1 MTEDV
6 EPSRR
11 FQAVQFLYPLKAL
24 QMFKKSVSALMLA
37 LAVATSSTAYAASG
51 SGAAR
56 TSLSGLSQVEK
67 TDLLFMREE
76 EKLARDV
83 YLTLYETW
91 RLAVFSNIAS
101 SEQSHMDA
109 LLKLLRSYRLP
120 DPAAGNAIGEFTNP
134 ALQSLYDTLMEK
146 GRLSALDALQVG
158 GIIEETDMRDL
169 ASAIDRSDNADID
182 ATYEN
187 LLCGSRNHL
196 RAFARNLESMT
207 GQPYAAQVITQDEV
221 DVILNSPLEQCGQ

>member
-1 MTEDV
+1 
-6 EPSRR
+6 
-11 FQAVQFLYPLKAL
+11 
-24 QMFKKSVSALMLA
+24 MFKQSVSALSLA
-37 LAVATSSTAYAASG
+37 LAVAFSVPVHAANGSSAD
-51 SGAAR
+51 R
-56 TSLSGLSQVEK
+56 TSLSSLSQTEQ
-67 TDLLFMREE
+67 TDLLYMREE

-83 YLTLYETW
+83 YLTLYEAW
-91 RLAVFSNIAS
+91 GLAVFSSIAS

-109 LLKLLRSYRLP
+109 LLKLLRTYRLP
-120 DPAAGNAIGEFTNP
+120 DPAAGTAIGEFSNP
-134 ALQSLYDTLMEK
+134 TLQSLYDSLMDK

-169 ASAIDRSDNADID
+169 AGAIERSDNADLD

-207 GQPYAAQVITQDEV
+207 GQPYAALVISQEEV
-221 DVILNSPLEQCGQ
+221 DAILGSPMETCG

>member
-1 MTEDV
+1 
-6 EPSRR
+6 
-11 FQAVQFLYPLKAL
+11 
-24 QMFKKSVSALMLA
+24 MFAKSVSALMLA
-37 LAVATSSTAYAASG
+37 LTMAISTPLYAANG
-51 SGAAR
+51 SGASR
-56 TSLSGLSQVEK
+56 IPTPQSSLSAVEK

-109 LLKLLRSYRLP
+109 LLKLLRMYRLP

-134 ALQSLYDTLMEK
+134 TLQSLYDTLMEK

-169 ASAIDRSDNADID
+169 VGAIDRSDNADID

-207 GQPYAAQVITQDEV
+207 GQPYAAQVIPQDEV
-221 DVILNSPLEQCGQ
+221 DAILDSPLEQCGKQR

>member
-1 MTEDV
+1 
-6 EPSRR
+6 
-11 FQAVQFLYPLKAL
+11 
-24 QMFKKSVSALMLA
+24 MFAKSVSALMLA
-37 LAVATSSTAYAASG
+37 LTVAISSPLYAANG
-51 SGAAR
+51 SGASR
-56 TSLSGLSQVEK
+56 IPTPQSSLSAVEK

-83 YLTLYETW
+83 YLTLYEAW

-109 LLKLLRSYRLP
+109 LLKLLRMYRLP

-134 ALQSLYDTLMEK
+134 TLQSLYDTLMEK

-169 ASAIDRSDNADID
+169 VGAIDRSDNADID

-207 GQPYAAQVITQDEV
+207 GQPYAAQVIPQDEV
-221 DVILNSPLEQCGQ
+221 DAILNSPLEQCGKQR

>member
-1 MTEDV
+1 
-6 EPSRR
+6 
-11 FQAVQFLYPLKAL
+11 
-24 QMFKKSVSALMLA
+24 MFAKSVSALMLA
-37 LAVATSSTAYAASG
+37 LTVAISSPLYAANG
-51 SGAAR
+51 SGASR
-56 TSLSGLSQVEK
+56 IPTPQSSLSAVEK

-83 YLTLYETW
+83 YLTLYEAW

-109 LLKLLRSYRLP
+109 LLKLLRMYRLP

-134 ALQSLYDTLMEK
+134 TLQSLYDTLMEK

-169 ASAIDRSDNADID
+169 VGAIDRSNNADID

-207 GQPYAAQVITQDEV
+207 GQPYAAQVIPQDEV
-221 DVILNSPLEQCGQ
+221 DAILNSPLEQCGKQR

>member
-1 MTEDV
+1 
-6 EPSRR
+6 
-11 FQAVQFLYPLKAL
+11 
-24 QMFKKSVSALMLA
+24 MFKKSVSAFA
-37 LAVATSSTAYAASG
+37 LAWVVAISTPVYAASHSSTASTA
-51 SGAAR
+51 
-56 TSLSGLSQVEK
+56 LSSLSQVEK
-67 TDLLFMREE
+67 SDLLFMREE

-91 RLAVFSNIAS
+91 GLAVFSNIAS

-109 LLKLLRSYRLP
+109 VLKLLRTYRLP
-120 DPAAGNAIGEFTNP
+120 DPAGGKAIGEFTHP
-134 ALQSLYDTLMEK
+134 DLQSLYDTLMEK

-169 ASAIDRSDNADID
+169 AGAIDRSDNADID

-196 RAFARNLESMT
+196 RAFARNLESLT
-207 GQPYAAQVITQDEV
+207 SQPYTALVITQDEV
-221 DVILNSPLEQCGQ
+221 DTVLHNPMEQCSQ

>member
-1 MTEDV
+1 
-6 EPSRR
+6 
-11 FQAVQFLYPLKAL
+11 
-24 QMFKKSVSALMLA
+24 MFAKSVSALMLA
-37 LAVATSSTAYAASG
+37 LTVAISSPLYAANG
-51 SGAAR
+51 SGASR
-56 TSLSGLSQVEK
+56 IPTPQSSLSAVEK

-83 YLTLYETW
+83 YLTLYEAW
-91 RLAVFSNIAS
+91 GLAVFSNIAS
-101 SEQSHMDA
+101 SEQNHMDA
-109 LLKLLRSYRLP
+109 LLKLLRTYRLT

-134 ALQSLYDTLMEK
+134 TLQSLYDTLMEK

-169 ASAIDRSDNADID
+169 VDAIDRSDNADID

-207 GQPYAAQVITQDEV
+207 GQPYAAQVIPQDEV
-221 DVILNSPLEQCGQ
+221 DAILNSPLEQCGKQR

>member
-1 MTEDV
+1 
-6 EPSRR
+6 
-11 FQAVQFLYPLKAL
+11 
-24 QMFKKSVSALMLA
+24 MFKKSVSALTLA
-37 LAVATSSTAYAASG
+37 LAVAISTPVYAASG
-51 SGAAR
+51 SNTAG
-56 TSLSGLSQVEK
+56 TSLSSLSPAEK

-83 YLTLYETW
+83 YLTQYETW
-91 RLAVFSNIAS
+91 GLAVFSNIAS

-109 LLKLLRSYRLP
+109 LLKLLRTYRLP
-120 DPAAGNAIGEFTNP
+120 DPAAGNAVGEFSNP
-134 ALQSLYDTLMEK
+134 NLQSLYDTLTEK
-146 GRLSALDALQVG
+146 SRLSALDALQVG

-169 ASAIDRSDNADID
+169 AGAIDRSDNADLD

-207 GQPYAAQVITQDEV
+207 GQPYTAQVITQDEV
-221 DVILNSPLEQCGQ
+221 DIILNSPLEQCGQP

>member
-1 MTEDV
+1 MFAKPIAALTLTLAAAL
-6 EPSRR
+6 SM
-11 FQAVQFLYPLKAL
+11 PLHA
-24 QMFKKSVSALMLA
+24 ANGT
-37 LAVATSSTAYAASG
+37 ATTRSSQS
-51 SGAAR
+51 
-56 TSLSGLSQVEK
+56 SLSSVEK

-91 RLAVFSNIAS
+91 GLAVFSNIAS

-109 LLKLLRSYRLP
+109 VLKLLRTYRLP
-120 DPAAGNAIGEFTNP
+120 DPTAGNAIGEFTNP
-134 ALQSLYDTLMEK
+134 ALQSLYDSLMEK

-158 GIIEETDMRDL
+158 GIIEETDVRDL
-169 ASAIDRSDNADID
+169 VGAIDRSDNADID

-196 RAFARNLESMT
+196 RSFARNLESMT
-207 GQPYAAQVITQDEV
+207 SLPYAAQVIPQDEV
-221 DVILNSPLEQCGQ
+221 DAILGSPLEQCSQ

>member
-1 MTEDV
+1 
-6 EPSRR
+6 
-11 FQAVQFLYPLKAL
+11 
-24 QMFKKSVSALMLA
+24 MFAKSVSALTLA
-37 LAVATSSTAYAASG
+37 LAMAISTPIHAANG
-51 SGAAR
+51 SAAAR
-56 TSLSGLSQVEK
+56 TSLSSLSQVEK

-83 YLTLYETW
+83 YLTLYATW
-91 RLAVFSNIAS
+91 GLAVFSNIAS

-109 LLKLLRSYRLP
+109 ILKLLRTYRLP
-120 DPAAGNAIGEFTNP
+120 DPATGNAIGEFSNP
-134 ALQSLYDTLMEK
+134 TLQSLYDTLMEK

-169 ASAIDRSDNADID
+169 VDAIERSDNADID
-182 ATYEN
+182 ATYDN

-207 GQPYAAQVITQDEV
+207 GQTYTALVITQDEV
-221 DVILNSPLEQCGQ
+221 DAVVNSPLEQCGAR

>member
-1 MTEDV
+1 
-6 EPSRR
+6 
-11 FQAVQFLYPLKAL
+11 
-24 QMFKKSVSALMLA
+24 MFAKSVSAFS
-37 LAVATSSTAYAASG
+37 LAVALAISSPLYAANG
-51 SGAAR
+51 SAAD
-56 TSLSGLSQVEK
+56 TAALSSLSQTEK

-91 RLAVFSNIAS
+91 GLAVFSNIAS
-101 SEQSHMDA
+101 AEQSHMDA
-109 LLKLLRSYRLP
+109 ILKLLRTYRLP
-120 DPAAGNAIGEFTNP
+120 DPAAGKAIGEFTSP
-134 ALQSLYDTLMEK
+134 TLQSLYDTLMEK

-169 ASAIDRSDNADID
+169 VDAIERSDNADID

-207 GQPYAAQVITQDEV
+207 SQAYTALVITQDEV
-221 DVILNSPLEQCGQ
+221 DTIVSSPMEQCGAR

>member
-1 MTEDV
+1 
-6 EPSRR
+6 
-11 FQAVQFLYPLKAL
+11 
-24 QMFKKSVSALMLA
+24 MFKKSVSAFA
-37 LAVATSSTAYAASG
+37 LAWAVAISTPVYAASHSSTASTA
-51 SGAAR
+51 
-56 TSLSGLSQVEK
+56 LSSLSQVEK
-67 TDLLFMREE
+67 SDLLFMREE

-91 RLAVFSNIAS
+91 GLAVFSNIAS

-109 LLKLLRSYRLP
+109 VLKLLRTYRLP
-120 DPAAGNAIGEFTNP
+120 DPAGGKAIGEFTNP
-134 ALQSLYDTLMEK
+134 DLQSLYDTLMEK

-169 ASAIDRSDNADID
+169 AGAIDRSDNADID

-196 RAFARNLESMT
+196 RAFARNLESLT
-207 GQPYAAQVITQDEV
+207 SQPYTALVITQDEV
-221 DVILNSPLEQCGQ
+221 DTVLHNPMEQCSQ

>member
-1 MTEDV
+1 
-6 EPSRR
+6 
-11 FQAVQFLYPLKAL
+11 
-24 QMFKKSVSALMLA
+24 MFKKSVSALTLA
-37 LAVATSSTAYAASG
+37 LVAAISAPVYAAS
-51 SGAAR
+51 STTTASTAL
-56 TSLSGLSQVEK
+56 TSLSQVEK

-91 RLAVFSNIAS
+91 GLAVFSNIAS

-109 LLKLLRSYRLP
+109 LLKLLRTYRLP

-134 ALQSLYDTLMEK
+134 TLQSLYDSLMEK
-146 GRLSALDALQVG
+146 GRLSTVDALQVG
-158 GIIEETDMRDL
+158 GIIEESDMRDL
-169 ASAIDRSDNADID
+169 MGAIERSDNADID

-207 GQPYAAQVITQDEV
+207 SLPYTAQVISQDEV
-221 DVILNSPLEQCGQ
+221 DAILGSSLEQCGQPR